1 MIRITTSLLM
11 AALGLITSAIT
22 LQAANIQITYL
33 PYIISA
39 PGTYLLR
46 SDLSYTSQQGFAINI
61 LTNLAGSVVLDFN
74 GHKITGAGAGSQS
87 FGVQVGGGSEYALN
101 TYPITIRN
109 GSLQGFFIG
118 VDAEQGNLAGTT
130 ELTVNNMNFSTVS
143 TSFATYGVKLLHT
156 SYSNIVNCVYTG
168 TSYGILDGSTG
179 GNNSYLNNTFNHV
192 SSLIEIDTGSL
203 PTVTVEQCRTTVP

>member
-1 MIRITTSLLM
+1 MHHTPKILIT
-11 AALGLITSAIT
+11 AALSLIMSAT
-22 LQAANIQITYL
+22 ALQAANIPITFL

-39 PGTYLLR
+39 PGTYLIR

-61 LTNLAGSVVLDFN
+61 LTNLEGPVVLDFN
-74 GHKITGAGAGSQS
+74 GHTITGGGAGSQS
-87 FGVQVGGGSEYALN
+87 FGVQMGGVSEYALN

-130 ELTVNNMNFSTVS
+130 ELTVENMNFSTVS
-143 TSFATYGVKLLHT
+143 ANFATYGVKLLNT
-156 SYSNIVNCVYTG
+156 SYSKIDNCVYKG
-168 TSYGILDGSTG
+168 TSYGIFDGSTG

-192 SSLIEIDTGSL
+192 SSLIEIDTDSL